1 MVRESRLSAGVEV
14 MKLTVLLLSLPLAA
28 SQSAAVVDDTW
39 EWDPEKPDEPLD
51 TASQAVSQWLKDEVV
66 VPRKKDGWQNNFCLC
81 VQNGNIASWYQMASA
96 MYVVDTCSQ
105 SDGFVLRTGH
115 MQDRHVHPLQA
126 MMACDT
132 LKLISYCLSHE
143 APEALPMWKPMCD
156 HAHYT
161 VPSCDAVCSGSL
173 RLTTGVLALLTM
185 FFQLRG

>member
-1 MVRESRLSAGVEV
+1 MYKTA
-14 MKLTVLLLSLPLAA
+14 VLLLCSSLAA
-28 SQSAAVVDDTW
+28 SQAVVDDY
-39 EWDPEKPDEPLD
+39 EYDPAKPDEPMD
-51 TASQAVSQWLKDEVV
+51 VASQAVSKWLKDEVV

-96 MYVVDTCSQ
+96 MYVVDTCSAT
-105 SDGFVLRTGH
+105 DGFVLRSGH

-132 LKLISYCLSHE
+132 LKLVSYCLSHE

-161 VPSCDAVCSGSL
+161 VPSCDVVCGGAQFTSMS
-173 RLTTGVLALLTM
+173 ALLM
-185 FFQLRG
+185 AAVGLLLLR

>member
-1 MVRESRLSAGVEV
+1 MYAIAMLV
-14 MKLTVLLLSLPLAA
+14 LSLPLAA
-28 SQSAAVVDDTW
+28 SQSVTDETW
-39 EWDPEKPDEPLD
+39 EWDPENPDEPFD

-66 VPRKKDGWQNNFCLC
+66 VPRKKDGWQDNFCLC
-81 VQNGNIASWYQMASA
+81 VQNGNIASWYQMAST
-96 MYVVDTCSQ
+96 MYIVDTCSRTE
-105 SDGFVLRTGH
+105 GFVLRTGH

-132 LKLISYCLSHE
+132 LKIISYCLSHE

-161 VPSCDAVCSGSL
+161 VPSCDAICSGSQQ
-173 RLTTGVLALLTM
+173 LTAFSLLAVLTI